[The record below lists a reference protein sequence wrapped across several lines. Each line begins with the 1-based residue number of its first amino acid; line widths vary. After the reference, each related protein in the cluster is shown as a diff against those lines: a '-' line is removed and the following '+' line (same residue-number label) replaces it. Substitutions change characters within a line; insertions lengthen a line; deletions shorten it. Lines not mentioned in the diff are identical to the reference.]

1 MRNVFVDTGYFIA
14 LVHKKDSHHQKAK
27 KWAKQIDAEK
37 ITCHTSTPIVFE
49 IADGFSRLA
58 RRDIGI
64 DLLEN
69 IFNSD
74 NFIIYTFNET
84 TYEKALILYKSRKD
98 KEWSLTD
105 CYSFELMN
113 ELNLSEALTA
123 DKHFEQY
130 GYNILLK

>member
-1 MRNVFVDTGYFIA
+1 MKDVFVDTSYFIA
-14 LVHKKDSHHQKAK
+14 LVHTQDSYHQKAK
-27 KWAKQIDAEK
+27 KWAKRIVAEN
-37 ITCHTSTPIVFE
+37 ITCHTTIPVVFE
-49 IADGFSRLA
+49 IADSFSRLA

-69 IFNSD
+69 IFHAD
-74 NFIIYTFNET
+74 NFIVYPFDATI
-84 TYEKALILYKSRKD
+84 YEKALDLYKSRKD

-105 CYSFELMN
+105 CYSFKLMN

-130 GYNILLK
+130 GYKILLK

>member
-1 MRNVFVDTGYFIA
+1 MKDVFVDTGYFIA
-14 LVHKKDSHHQKAK
+14 LAHKKDTHHQKAK
-27 KWAKQIDAEK
+27 KWAKKIDDEN

-64 DLLEN
+64 DLLDN
-69 IFNSD
+69 MLDSD
-74 NFIIYTFNET
+74 NFIIYPFNET
-84 TYEKALILYKSRKD
+84 IFEKALVLYKSRKD

-130 GYNILLK
+130 GFKILLK